1 MRGIGN
7 AARHT
12 GRHAAIKHPCR
23 CTDLMDMEDE
33 KEAPYIFTYALVIN
47 NARRTARQQH
57 QHLSEEITIDAD
69 AHPLIVEVLLV
80 CT

>member
-1 MRGIGN
+1 
-7 AARHT
+7 
-12 GRHAAIKHPCR
+12 
-23 CTDLMDMEDE
+23 MEDE

-69 AHPLIVEVLLV
+69 AHPLIVEVLPV